1 MNNLDINENDDK
13 LNLIK
18 QIYKYEEKGYK
29 LNRHY
34 SISDDINELK
44 FQLAILKDNER
55 KFHIEKELKFYE
67 LLFKIKSGLS
77 GEPIPS
83 KEELLKFCY
92 GSNEYFEYHKQQLKS
107 AF

>member
-18 QIYKYEEKGYK
+18 QIYKYEEKGYE

-34 SISDDINELK
+34 SIYDDINELK
-44 FQLAILKDNER
+44 FQLAILRNDEK

-67 LLFKIKSGLS
+67 SLFTIKSSLS
-77 GEPIPS
+77 SELKPPLPR
-83 KEELLKFCY
+83 EELLKYCY
-92 GSNEYFEYHKQQLKS
+92 SSKEYFENHKNK
-107 AF
+107 

>member
-44 FQLAILKDNER
+44 FQLAILQDNE
-55 KFHIEKELKFYE
+55 Y
-67 LLFKIKSGLS
+67 
-77 GEPIPS
+77 
-83 KEELLKFCY
+83 Y
-92 GSNEYFEYHKQQLKS
+92 EYHKQQLKS

>member
-18 QIYKYEEKGYK
+18 QIYKYNEKGYK
-29 LNRHY
+29 LDRHY

-44 FQLAILKDNER
+44 FQLAILQDNKR
-55 KFHIEKELKFYE
+55 KFHIEKELKYYE
-67 LLFKIKSGLS
+67 LMFKIKSSLS

-83 KEELLKFCY
+83 REELLKFCY
-92 GSNEYFEYHKQQLKS
+92 GSDEYYEYHNNN
-107 AF
+107 

>member
-1 MNNLDINENDDK
+1 MNNIDINENDDK

-44 FQLAILKDNER
+44 FQLAI
-55 KFHIEKELKFYE
+55 
-67 LLFKIKSGLS
+67 FKIMNASFT
-77 GEPIPS
+77 
-83 KEELLKFCY
+83 LKK
-92 GSNEYFEYHKQQLKS
+92 N
-107 AF
+107 